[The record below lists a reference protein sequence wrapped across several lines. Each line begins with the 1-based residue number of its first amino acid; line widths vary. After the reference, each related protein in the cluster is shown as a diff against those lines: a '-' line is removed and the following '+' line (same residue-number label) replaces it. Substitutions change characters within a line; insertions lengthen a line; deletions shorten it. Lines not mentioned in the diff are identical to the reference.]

1 MKILIL
7 DDEPGLASGIAT
19 LLTENGWPQPGVATN
34 AAEAQ
39 QWVDQQGRIDVL
51 VTDVV
56 MQPVDGFTFRES
68 LLAAHPKLKTVF
80 ISGYDLSDY
89 KERTTGCPV
98 LLKPVGF
105 DTLDGAIRSLFET
118 PAAQP
123 AATPVAVQPQAVIAQ
138 AKPAAAQPQAVVA
151 QAKPV
156 AAQPQAVVTQAKPVA
171 AQPQAV
177 VAQAKPAA
185 AQPQAVVAQAKPVAA
200 QPQAVVAQAKPVAAQ
215 PQAVVAQA
223 KPVAAQ
229 PQAVVAQAKPA
240 VAVQA
245 AAPKGAA
252 PAVAAKVHAQPLGR
266 VQAAAPAGPRPQ
278 ASAIPVPTGPVS
290 ASTISRTETEIE
302 ADEFV
307 GRQVGPYLVEAKI
320 GQGRQ
325 AGIYRAL
332 QTDMNRQVRFYILDP
347 ARAQNPEEIKR
358 FIGNASAKANVN
370 HQSLFAVYEAGQS
383 EGAYYYS
390 CEYVPCTSLRQLVT
404 SGKFLTE
411 AQALQALK
419 VAADVIAYF
428 EKESIPHEIITDNAI
443 LFSPGGRVRIANIAA
458 HNPEINFDS
467 ATEIKELGRIIAA
480 ALPETPEGPVL
491 GAKDLAVKVAEGEG
505 ITTASDLYKA
515 AKSLEPKVKPQDAY
529 KLDAQERAAVRM
541 VEEAKKRQRK
551 GMIVSSAVSLLLLSV
566 ALFTIWWTLF
576 REKGSGA
583 RDFNKQIAI
592 PSGEF
597 IYQDG
602 QKVTL
607 PAFSIDEFEVTIG
620 QYAEFLKFIEA
631 NPGEIGKFEH
641 PNQPKGKSHV
651 PAQWADMNEL
661 NPPMPGYYTR
671 AKRYGRFQEAEL
683 DVNSPV
689 FGVDWWDAYAYAK
702 WKGRR
707 LPTEQEWEKAA
718 RGTQGFKYP
727 WGNDADT
734 KKVNSGAD
742 LNANPKLGGDID
754 GYKRWSPVDAIVG
767 DKSPFGVFGMG
778 GNVSEWT
785 DSFDTDPQMP
795 SLKIPVI
802 RGGNWKNPDYS
813 TTRRVLLLT
822 QEQSDNALGFRTAGD
837 AK

>member
-1 MKILIL
+1 
-7 DDEPGLASGIAT
+7 
-19 LLTENGWPQPGVATN
+19 
-34 AAEAQ
+34 
-39 QWVDQQGRIDVL
+39 
-51 VTDVV
+51 

-68 LLAAHPKLKTVF
+68 LLPSFPKLRTVF
-80 ISGYDLSDY
+80 ISGYDLSEY
-89 KERTTGCPV
+89 KDRTAGCPV
-98 LLKPVGF
+98 LLKPAQF
-105 DTLDGAIRSLFET
+105 AAIDAAIRSLFEE
-118 PAAQP
+118 P
-123 AATPVAVQPQAVIAQ
+123 ATPQPQAVAVK
-138 AKPAAAQPQAVVA
+138 ATPTVVA

-156 AAQPQAVVTQAKPVA
+156 
-171 AQPQAV
+171 
-177 VAQAKPAA
+177 A

-229 PQAVVAQAKPA
+229 PQAVVAQAKPVAAQPQA
-240 VAVQA
+240 VVAQAKPVAAQPQAVVAQA
-245 AAPKGAA
+245 KPVAAQPQAVVAQAK
-252 PAVAAKVHAQPLGR
+252 AVAAQPQVR
-266 VQAAAPAGPRPQ
+266 PAVPAATSHPAAAPAGAVKAQAQVLGKAQPRT
-278 ASAIPVPTGPVS
+278 PVAPGSNAANAPVVAGNVS
-290 ASTISRTETEIE
+290 ASTISRVETEIE
-302 ADEFV
+302 PDEFV

-332 QTDMNRQVRFYILDP
+332 QTDMNRQVRFYILQP
-347 ARAQNPEEIKR
+347 SRALDPEEIKR

-390 CEYVPCTSLRQLVT
+390 CEYVPCTSLRQMT
-404 SGKFLTE
+404 SAGKFLTE
-411 AQALQALK
+411 LQAVQALK
-419 VAADVIAYF
+419 VAADVIGYF
-428 EKESIPHEIITDNAI
+428 EKEAIPHEIITDNAV

-458 HNPEINFDS
+458 HNPEINFDT

-491 GAKDLAVKVAEGEG
+491 GARTLALQIAEGQG

-515 AKSLEPKVKPQDAY
+515 AKNLEPKVRPQDAY

-551 GMIVSSAVSLLLLSV
+551 GMIVSSVISLTLLAV
-566 ALFTIWWTLF
+566 ALFTIWWTLL

-583 RDFNKQIAI
+583 KAFDKYVTVPA
-592 PSGEF
+592 GEF

-607 PAFSIDEFEVTIG
+607 PAFSIDEYEVSIA
-620 QYAEFLKFIEA
+620 QYAAFLKFIEE
-631 NPGEIGKFEH
+631 NPGELAKIEH
-641 PNQPKGKSHV
+641 PDQPKGKSHV
-651 PAQWADMNEL
+651 PAQWADMNDL
-661 NPPMPGYYTR
+661 TPPMPGYYTR
-671 AKRYGRFQEAEL
+671 AKRYGRFQEAAL

-727 WGNDADT
+727 WGNDDNT
-734 KKVNSGAD
+734 KNVNSGSD
-742 LNANPKLGGDID
+742 LNPDPKLGGDID
-754 GYKRWSPVDAIVG
+754 GFKRWAPVDAIKG
-767 DKSPFGVFGMG
+767 DKSPFGAFGMA

-785 DSFDTDPQMP
+785 DSFDIDPQMP

-802 RGGNWKNPDYS
+802 RGGNWKNPDF
-813 TTRRVLLLT
+813 TATRRVLLLT
-822 QEQSDNALGFRTAGD
+822 QEQSDNALGFRTASD
-837 AK
+837 VKP